1 MNRLMTACVLA
12 WCAFLFLPSSGAATT
27 ITTETIPDP
36 QGSASLSGYVVDS
49 TTKETLISATISIK
63 SAKLGAFTNKSGFY
77 SVKNIPAGKHTVV
90 VSMVGYARKE
100 LNLTFAEGEAKTL
113 TVNLQ
118 QQDSQGEGIVV
129 EGDREDEKR
138 EITISKVNIPVEQLS
153 QLRIGGESDIFRSL
167 QYLPGILT
175 SSQIS
180 SGLYVRGGSPDQ
192 NLVLIDGSTV
202 YNPSHLFGF
211 ISAFNTDAI
220 KDVELIKGGF
230 PAEFG
235 GRLSSVLTL
244 TQKDGNQNEFEGVA
258 SLGALSSRLSLE
270 GPIGNG
276 SWFISGRRTYLDL
289 LLGLLP
295 EDPENPLPDFAF
307 YDLNAKIS
315 QNLGEHDKVFLSGFM
330 SNDDLTLEGTGIE
343 FGVGIGNRTGAAR
356 WTHIFSED
364 LFSVVNLSASRYKNG
379 FSANNAGF
387 EVEATNYITDYTL
400 KANLEWFASD
410 VLTVKGGTEINRFI
424 FNYYQNFTGDK
435 DSTAPVGSTGRGTTN
450 LEVNDWTY
458 SLFLQSNYQFS
469 DLISVQAGLRG
480 DYWKLREIATVD
492 PRLAV
497 RYQWQPDIAFKA
509 AWGLFHQYLRL
520 AANPDFSFFDTWL
533 PTDSTVSPSRATH
546 YIFSVET
553 SPFPDYDFNVDVY
566 YKNMKNISELNR
578 YATAASD
585 VKDIF
590 FSGNGEA
597 YGVELFLQKKK
608 GRLTGWLGYA
618 LGWVYSSFD
627 SINAGAQFRPKY
639 DRRHDLKAVALY
651 RLNETWE
658 IGASFA
664 FQSGQSYTAMTS
676 WYQTSLPGENTST
689 GMTIPG
695 QRYGYRLPPSH
706 QLNINVNYNFTFFDL
721 PARLLL
727 DIYNVYS
734 RRDIWFRYYD
744 TTEDRPKVTDVRLL
758 PIIPT
763 VSFEVKF

>member
-1 MNRLMTACVLA
+1 MNRFITVCVLM
-12 WCAFLFLPSSGAATT
+12 WCSFIVLPSPGAARTLAVSP
-27 ITTETIPDP
+27 EP
-36 QGSASLSGYVVDS
+36 QGVASLSGYVVDS
-49 TTKETLISATISIK
+49 TTKETLIAATVGIK
-63 SAKLGAFTNKSGFY
+63 GTKLGAFTNKSGFF
-77 SVKNIPAGKHTVV
+77 SVKNIPAGKQTIV
-90 VSMVGYARKE
+90 VSMVGYERKE
-100 LNLTFAEGEAKTL
+100 MQINFTEKESKTL
-113 TVNLQ
+113 TISLVP
-118 QQDSQGEGIVV
+118 QDTRTGDIVV
-129 EGDREDEKR
+129 EADKEVEKR
-138 EITISKVNIPVEQLS
+138 EITISKVNIPIEQLS

-258 SLGALSSRLSLE
+258 SVGAISSRLSLE
-270 GPIGNG
+270 GPIGDG
-276 SWFISGRRTYLDL
+276 SWFIGGRRTYLDL
-289 LLGLLP
+289 IVGLLP

-315 QNLGEHDKVFLSGFM
+315 QNLGPNDKVFLSGFL
-330 SNDDLTLEGTGIE
+330 SDDDLALKGTGVD
-343 FGVGIGNRTGAAR
+343 FNVGLGNRTGAAR

-364 LFSVVNLSASRYKNG
+364 LFSVVNLSGSRYKNG
-379 FSANNAGF
+379 FDANNAGF
-387 EVEATNYITDYTL
+387 EVEASNTIIDYTL

-410 VLTVKGGTEINRFI
+410 VLTVKGGTEINRFT
-424 FNYYQNFTGDK
+424 FNYYQNFTGDR
-435 DSTAPVGSTGRGTTN
+435 DSTSPTGSTGRGTTN
-450 LEVNDWTY
+450 LEINDWTY
-458 SLFLQSNYQFS
+458 SLFGQANYQFS
-469 DLISVQAGLRG
+469 DLVSFQAGLRG
-480 DYWKLREIATVD
+480 DYWKLSEIATVD

-497 RYQWQPDIAFKA
+497 RYQWQPDIAFKG
-509 AWGLFHQYLRL
+509 AWGIFHQYLRL
-520 AANPDFSFFDTWL
+520 ASNPDFSFFDTWL
-533 PTDSTVSPSRATH
+533 PTDSTVQPSRAMH

-553 SPFPDYDFNVDVY
+553 QPFDGYDFNVDLY
-566 YKNMKNISELNR
+566 YKDLKNTSELNR
-578 YATAASD
+578 FSTNAAN
-585 VKDIF
+585 VKDVF

-618 LGWVYSSFD
+618 LGWVYSTFD
-627 SINAGAQFRPKY
+627 SINGGAQFRPKY
-639 DRRHDLKAVALY
+639 DRRHDLKLVGLY
-651 RLNETWE
+651 RLNEHWE

-664 FQSGQSYTAMTS
+664 FQSGQSYTAITS
-676 WYQTSLPGENTST
+676 WYRTSLPGEST
-689 GMTIPG
+689 DGGLSIPG

-706 QLNINVNYNFTFFDL
+706 QLNVNVNYNFTFFDL

-727 DIYNVYS
+727 DVYNVYS
-734 RRDIWFRYYD
+734 RRDIWFRFYD
-744 TTEDRPKVTDVRLL
+744 TTKDQPTVTDVRLL
-758 PIIPT
+758 PILPT

>member
-1 MNRLMTACVLA
+1 MNRLITAYMLVC
-12 WCAFLFLPSSGAATT
+12 CAVFFLPSPGKSATLT
-27 ITTETIPDP
+27 MIPDP
-36 QGSASLSGYVVDS
+36 QGTASISGYVVDS
-49 TTKETLISATISIK
+49 TTKETLISATVSIK
-63 SAKLGAFTNKSGFY
+63 GTKLGAFTNKSGFY
-77 SVKNIPAGKHTVV
+77 SVKSIPAGKQTVV
-90 VSMVGYARKE
+90 ISMVGYSRKE
-100 LNLTFAEGEAKTL
+100 VTLTFGEKESKTITFSMQPQDMQTEG
-113 TVNLQ
+113 V
-118 QQDSQGEGIVV
+118 VV
-129 EGDREDEKR
+129 EGDRDIEKR
-138 EITISKVNIPVEQLS
+138 EITISKVNIPIEQLS

-230 PAEFG
+230 PAEYG

-258 SLGALSSRLSLE
+258 SLGAISSRLSLE
-270 GPIGNG
+270 GPIGDG
-276 SWFISGRRTYLDL
+276 SWFIGGRRTYLDL
-289 LLGLLP
+289 IIGLLP
-295 EDPENPLPDFAF
+295 DDPENPLPNFAF

-315 QNLGEHDKVFLSGFM
+315 QNLGSNDKIFISGFM
-330 SNDDLTLEGTGIE
+330 SDDDLSLKGTGVE
-343 FGVGIGNRTGAAR
+343 FNVGLGNRTGAAR

-379 FSANNAGF
+379 FDANNAGF
-387 EVEATNYITDYTL
+387 EVEASNSILDYTL

-410 VLTVKGGTEINRFI
+410 VLTVKGGTEINRFT
-424 FNYYQNFTGDK
+424 FNYYQNFTGDR
-435 DSTAPVGSTGRGTTN
+435 DSTSPTGSTGRGTTN
-450 LEVNDWTY
+450 LEINDWTY
-458 SLFLQSNYQFS
+458 SLFAQGNYQFS
-469 DLISVQAGLRG
+469 DLVSMQAGLRG
-480 DYWKLREIATVD
+480 DYWKLSEIGTVD
-492 PRLAV
+492 PRLAL
-497 RYQWQPDIAFKA
+497 RYQWQPDVAFKA
-509 AWGLFHQYLRL
+509 AWGIYHQYLRL
-520 AANPDFSFFDTWL
+520 ASNPDFSFFDTWL
-533 PTDSTVSPSRATH
+533 PTDSTVQPSRASH

-553 SPFPDYDFNVDVY
+553 MPFDGYDFNVDLY
-566 YKNMKNISELNR
+566 YKDLTNISELNR
-578 YATAASD
+578 FSTNAANVTD
-585 VKDIF
+585 VF

-597 YGVELFLQKKK
+597 YGVEFFLQKKK

-618 LGWVYSSFD
+618 LGWVYSTFD
-627 SINAGAQFRPKY
+627 SINGGARFRPKY
-639 DRRHDLKAVALY
+639 DRLHDFKAVALY
-651 RLNETWE
+651 RLNDTWE
-658 IGASFA
+658 IGASFS

-676 WYQTSLPGENTST
+676 WYQTSLPGEST
-689 GMTIPG
+689 DAGLSVPG

-706 QLNINVNYNFTFFDL
+706 QLNLNVNYNFTVFDL

-744 TTEDRPKVTDVRLL
+744 TTKERPTVTDVRLL
-758 PIIPT
+758 PILPT